1 MTQATPRDSV
11 RSVKATAQAPYPRT
25 FEEFLEWF
33 STEEDCAEYLE
44 WIRWSDGFVCSG
56 CGVKKAWRTDRG
68 LWHCQGCQRQSS
80 ATVGTVFEDSR
91 KPLRLWFHVIWL
103 MMAQKTGMSA
113 KNLCDTYGFGSY
125 QTAWGWLH
133 KLRSVMIRT
142 GRERLTGR
150 VEVDE
155 AYVGG
160 QKEGARGRGAEGK
173 TAVLVAVEG
182 EAKRKLG
189 RVRFRCVDA
198 IDRERVE
205 LFIRDYVEPGAMV
218 VTDGLSV
225 YDQLKAAGFDHHPHV
240 ITTGGETARS
250 ELDHVHLVISL
261 LKRWLGG
268 THQGAVTPS
277 HLQAYLDEFAF
288 RFNRRLSQHR
298 GKLFYRL
305 MQQAV
310 TMRPPTV
317 KALYASKP
325 QAVGVA

>member
-1 MTQATPRDSV
+1 MGSV
-11 RSVKATAQAPYPRT
+11 GLVKATMENPYPRT
-25 FEEFLEWF
+25 FEEFLDWF
-33 STEEDCAEYLE
+33 SVEEDCAAYLE
-44 WIRWSDGFVCSG
+44 WIRWPGGFACPQ
-56 CGVKKAWRTDRG
+56 CGGTRAWRTERG
-68 LWHCQGCQRQSS
+68 LWHCQDCRRQSS
-80 ATVGTVFEDSR
+80 VTAGTVFEDSR
-91 KPLRLWFHVIWL
+91 KPLRLWFHVMWL
-103 MMAQKTGMSA
+103 MMAQKTGLSA

-125 QTAWGWLH
+125 QTAWGWLQ
-133 KLRSVMIRT
+133 KFRSVMIRS
-142 GRERLTGR
+142 GRERLVGR

-160 QKEGARGRGAEGK
+160 QKEGTRGRGAEGK
-173 TAVLVAVEG
+173 TLILVAVEG
-182 EAKRKLG
+182 DAKRKLG

-198 IDRERVE
+198 IDRDTVE
-205 LFIRDYVEPGAMV
+205 LFVRDYVEPGTKV

-225 YDQLKAAGFDHHPHV
+225 YDKLKAAGFNHRPHV
-240 ITTGGETARS
+240 VTTGGNAARRQ
-250 ELDHVHLVISL
+250 LDHVHLVISL

-268 THQGAVTPS
+268 THQGAVTPL

-310 TMRPPTV
+310 TTRPPSV

-325 QAVGVA
+325 QPVVAA